1 MSLKMKLTASISALI
16 LVLGFMLMGIMAV
29 NQATVNMGGS
39 ISFTATD
46 VYAHVTG
53 SIVNDTSSPSNLDVT
68 YSAEET
74 QGDPTIWND
83 LNLAFDSKA
92 TPVEVTITVEN
103 LSQQNTLRVNLND
116 TLSSTIGNLEKVV
129 KNDGGDYTNRAVI
142 TLQPNGQENDST
154 TFTITMSVK
163 DKNTSLTADFDY
175 KLALEDQYYEG
186 AEETVYERVDAEGN
200 PDPNGTYLLFG
211 WYPQTVKS
219 ADVTVGSTPESNG
232 YYLGSDGAY
241 YMKATAQVDSDPSGG
256 TYDNFKDG
264 TSITQGTEYY
274 FKMEKLKWRILTENY
289 EGSGNALI
297 VCDTIVDMVSYQSNY
312 IQSGSYY
319 YATDEDGTILTDPT
333 ATVGQGVDSNH
344 QVYANNY
351 EHSEIREY
359 LNGTFYDTAFNA
371 EEKSYI
377 VTTTVDNSFE
387 SIYGSYSANSGYTE
401 DTFNYECR
409 DTEDNVFLLSLSD
422 VNNTEYGFKD
432 SYEDIIGGSMTPNMF
447 DTARAF
453 YTSDFSRAMGA
464 ATITETTLS
473 QLQSMGVPEEDIPLY
488 LGSGAGWLR
497 SPYGIRNGRYAF
509 DVVYG
514 FYADNNVDND
524 SSGAVPALQIQLS

>member
-1 MSLKMKLTASISALI
+1 MSLRVKLVSAITAMILMLGVMLTGILAAQQQTLTMTGNVNFNIADKSLYVKQVRIKQDNNSAPQVVSDFLPGYINGEFNMNIGEYSNSLGSFALYFDIINATDIQWAVSNVEVAVPNVSVSYSGVIEVNELTDTDSDGYKNFDPATKEADGTLI
-16 LVLGFMLMGIMAV
+16 LIITAPNTGTLDLS
-29 NQATVNMGGS
+29 S
-39 ISFTATD
+39 ITIT
-46 VYAHVTG
+46 
-53 SIVNDTSSPSNLDVT
+53 LDEYV
-68 YSAEET
+68 EET
-74 QGDPTIWND
+74 I
-83 LNLAFDSKA
+83 
-92 TPVEVTITVEN
+92 
-103 LSQQNTLRVNLND
+103 
-116 TLSSTIGNLEKVV
+116 
-129 KNDGGDYTNRAVI
+129 
-142 TLQPNGQENDST
+142 
-154 TFTITMSVK
+154 
-163 DKNTSLTADFDY
+163 
-175 KLALEDQYYEG
+175 
-186 AEETVYERVDAEGN
+186 YERVDENGE
-200 PDPNGTYLLFG
+200 PDPDGRYILFG
-211 WYPQTVKS
+211 WYPQTVK
-219 ADVTVGSTPESNG
+219 ANNITIESTEPEANG

-241 YMKATAQVDSDPSGG
+241 YMRATATVTSDSENYAD
-256 TYDNFKDG
+256 FKDG

-297 VCDTIVDMVSYQSNY
+297 VCDTIVDMVNYQSYYVYRN
-312 IQSGSYY
+312 GYY

-333 ATVGQGVDSNH
+333 ATVGQGVDSSH

-359 LNGTFYDTAFNA
+359 LNSTFYNTAFND

-377 VTTTVDNSFE
+377 VTTTIDNSLE
-387 SIYGSYSANSGYTE
+387 SIFGSYTAESGLTE

-432 SYEDIIGGSMTPNMF
+432 SYEMIFGGEYDF

-464 ATITETTLS
+464 ATMTETISS

-497 SPYGIRNGRYAF
+497 SPNDSGIGNFAF
-509 DVVYG
+509 DVGFGFCNYLSVY
-514 FYADNNVDND
+514 YDNYGV
-524 SSGAVPALQIQLS
+524 VPALQIQL

>member
-1 MSLKMKLTASISALI
+1 MSLRVKLVSAITAMILMLGVMLTGILAAQQQTLTMTGNVNFNIADKSLYVKQVRIKQDNNSDPQVVSDFLPGYINGEFNMNIGEYSNSLGSFALYFDI
-16 LVLGFMLMGIMAV
+16 INATDIQWAIKTVTLSEQLQGQNVSVSYSGVIATNSLTDTDFDGYKNFDPATTDIDGTLVLIITVPNSSSINLSGITITLAEYV
-29 NQATVNMGGS
+29 
-39 ISFTATD
+39 
-46 VYAHVTG
+46 
-53 SIVNDTSSPSNLDVT
+53 
-68 YSAEET
+68 EET
-74 QGDPTIWND
+74 I
-83 LNLAFDSKA
+83 
-92 TPVEVTITVEN
+92 
-103 LSQQNTLRVNLND
+103 
-116 TLSSTIGNLEKVV
+116 
-129 KNDGGDYTNRAVI
+129 
-142 TLQPNGQENDST
+142 
-154 TFTITMSVK
+154 
-163 DKNTSLTADFDY
+163 
-175 KLALEDQYYEG
+175 
-186 AEETVYERVDAEGN
+186 YERVDAEGN

-211 WYPQTVKS
+211 WYPQTVKT

-241 YMKATAQVDSDPSGG
+241 YMRATATVTSDSENYAD
-256 TYDNFKDG
+256 FKDG
-264 TSITQGTEYY
+264 TSITEGTEYY

-297 VCDTIVDMVSYQSNY
+297 VCDTIVDMVNYQSNY
-312 IQSGSYY
+312 VSQNGYY

-359 LNGTFYDTAFNA
+359 LNNAFYNTAFND

-432 SYEDIIGGSMTPNMF
+432 SYEAIIGNDWSTDF
-447 DTARAF
+447 DTARLF

-464 ATITETTLS
+464 ATLTEALS
-473 QLQSMGVPEEDIPLY
+473 EQLTSMGISEEDIPLY

-497 SPYGIRNGRYAF
+497 SPYDVSDCAFTVFIGDYGI
-509 DVVYG
+509 
-514 FYADNNVDND
+514 NNVDYD
-524 SSGAVPALQIQLS
+524 GYGVVPALQIQL